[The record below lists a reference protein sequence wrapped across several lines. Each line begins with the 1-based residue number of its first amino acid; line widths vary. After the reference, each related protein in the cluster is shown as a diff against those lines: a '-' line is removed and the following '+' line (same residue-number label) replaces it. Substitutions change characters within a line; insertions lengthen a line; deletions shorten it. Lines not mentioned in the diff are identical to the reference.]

1 MRYLLIFC
9 FLLASCQKGGDS
21 RRPTNTPAY
30 LRICFHGD
38 VRSLDPR
45 IGIDYPSAFG
55 TKMLFEG
62 LMRIGQ
68 NGQVEPAIA
77 QSCEIS
83 EDKMTYTFHLRPCV
97 WSNGDPILAADF
109 AYAWKKVITPNG
121 GYELGVPNFYPIK
134 NVHKILKGNLPLDSV
149 GIRVIDDATL
159 QVELAHPTP
168 YFLEVTATSSYFPV
182 NERIDQAN
190 ANWANKSE
198 TFVSNGPFNLDH
210 YFLENEI
217 LVKKNPDYWDADSVH
232 LPGIQIAIIKDSS
245 TQLSLFEKNQ
255 IEWLGKPIS
264 RIPLDAME
272 SLRAQGKINFVDTLG
287 LYWFFLNTE
296 SFPFNNKKMRQAFAY
311 AIDRQSLIDHILK
324 GEETPALGVLPRKL
338 SPQEEPYFQDN
349 DMEHAKTLFQEALNE
364 IGIQRE
370 DLPPIVFNY
379 NDSTAHMRIAE
390 VLQQQWREAFGVEIK
405 LEQQEW
411 KFHYD
416 KLQKG
421 NFQIGGMQWQ
431 SWLRDPIYIM
441 QTFRY
446 KNGGVNMS
454 RWDNAEYR
462 SLISAAEKE
471 PDLTRRNDFFNKA
484 EALLMEEMPVIP
496 IYFTTIAYSKSDK
509 LKDVYISELYE
520 VDFRWAKIE
529 E

>member
-1 MRYLLIFC
+1 
-9 FLLASCQKGGDS
+9 
-21 RRPTNTPAY
+21 
-30 LRICFHGD
+30 
-38 VRSLDPR
+38 
-45 IGIDYPSAFG
+45 
-55 TKMLFEG
+55 
-62 LMRIGQ
+62 
-68 NGQVEPAIA
+68 
-77 QSCEIS
+77 
-83 EDKMTYTFHLRPCV
+83 
-97 WSNGDPILAADF
+97 
-109 AYAWKKVITPNG
+109 
-121 GYELGVPNFYPIK
+121 
-134 NVHKILKGNLPLDSV
+134 
-149 GIRVIDDATL
+149 
-159 QVELAHPTP
+159 
-168 YFLEVTATSSYFPV
+168 
-182 NERIDQAN
+182 
-190 ANWANKSE
+190 
-198 TFVSNGPFNLDH
+198 
-210 YFLENEI
+210 
-217 LVKKNPDYWDADSVH
+217 
-232 LPGIQIAIIKDSS
+232 
-245 TQLSLFEKNQ
+245 
-255 IEWLGKPIS
+255 
-264 RIPLDAME
+264 ME